1 LPFLGYSL
9 LVVSAV
15 PPLLLDELLEL
26 DDLDLRL
33 TLDSLLLVRRRV
45 LTISFSRTLSGYAW
59 KSSSP

>member
-1 LPFLGYSL
+1 LGYSL
-9 LVVSAV
+9 LDVSAV

-45 LTISFSRTLSGYAW
+45 LTTSFSRTLSGYAW